1 MKLTEILLESIN
13 LIKYKNQVA
22 GIIKKSLEESLKVQV
37 PVEPGQ
43 DDEARAIVNHL
54 SAKLY
59 GKSTEEGIE
68 FNLRWFCDQI
78 MEKEAGVY
86 DERGPYEHIQVS
98 FTDSIKD
105 LGQCYHNHIS
115 LNRTKLLKPFLDTIN
130 GEYIESVASSFNT
143 IEDYNHEVKKYGI
156 NIDVNLDGPFNK
168 LVDVLLHEMVHAI
181 QHYRQWEVNNV
192 NGRHTGYTEYRSY
205 LEKDKKEF
213 HKMMN
218 SDEWTDRKNKAYY
231 SSPQEIA
238 AHAHNISLQIINDYG
253 VDDEWVSHP
262 SQLELSKNVKTYL
275 SHVFSPEEFKDPKIS
290 KIINRYYRLVYKE
303 LEDYLSHVKKNKDD
317 R

>member
-13 LIKYKNQVA
+13 LSKYKKQVV
-22 GIIKKSLEESLKVQV
+22 GIIKKSIEQSLNVQV
-37 PVEPGQ
+37 PADNG
-43 DDEARAIVNHL
+43 DDQTRTIMNYLKAR
-54 SAKLY
+54 LY
-59 GKSTEEGIE
+59 GDRTKETLE
-68 FNLRWFCDQI
+68 FYLRSVCDQI
-78 MEKEAGVY
+78 MEKESGNAN
-86 DERGPYEHIQVS
+86 ERGPYKNVPIRFEE
-98 FTDSIKD
+98 IKN
-105 LGQCYHNHIS
+105 LGECS
-115 LNRTKLLKPFLDTIN
+115 LNFITLCQTKLLKPFLETIEKHIN
-130 GEYIESVASSFNT
+130 SVGASFNT

-156 NIDVNLDGPFNK
+156 DIDIPSGGPLNK
-168 LVDVLLHEMVHAI
+168 LVDVFLHETVHAI
-181 QHYRQWEVNNV
+181 QHYKQWLVNNV
-192 NGRHTGYTEYRSY
+192 NGRHVDYPEYRSY

-253 VDDEWVSHP
+253 VDDEWTERP
-262 SQLELSKNVKTYL
+262 SDLDISKNVKKYL

-303 LEDYLSHVKKNKDD
+303 LVDYLSHMKNKDG